1 MAEAA
6 PEELRSRL
14 ALAFDVDDLVA
25 ANRLAKDLKPWFGVA
40 KVGLELYSAVGP
52 DAIGAL
58 RDYGY
63 RVFCDLKLHDIPHTV
78 EHAARVLGSLGAGYV
93 TFHAHGGVQM
103 LRAGVTGLTEGAID
117 AGLPEPV
124 GLAVTVLTS
133 DADAPPHIVPKRVRV
148 AAEAGC
154 RGLVCAAEDL
164 KTARELAP
172 RLERVVPGLRPDGTP
187 THDQRRSA
195 TPRQALD
202 DGADLLVLGRPITQ
216 ADDPQA
222 AAAALVASLT

>member
-1 MAEAA
+1 MPEEA

-25 ANRLAKDLKPWFGVA
+25 ANRLARDLKPWFGVA

-78 EHAARVLGSLGAGYV
+78 ERSARVLGALGAGYV

-103 LRAGVTGLTEGAID
+103 LRAGVTGLTEGAVD

-148 AAEAGC
+148 A
-154 RGLVCAAEDL
+154 RGRL
-164 KTARELAP
+164 P
-172 RLERVVPGLRPDGTP
+172 RPGVRGRGSQDRP
-187 THDQRRSA
+187 
-195 TPRQALD
+195 
-202 DGADLLVLGRPITQ
+202 
-216 ADDPQA
+216 
-222 AAAALVASLT
+222 